1 MSRHCSSEHK
11 SLRSDMVHL
20 YKETKMK
27 KIPRVN
33 QPKSDYKGSLV
44 EEEISLVDE
53 VQWYL
58 GVPVTRPHRK

>member
-33 QPKSDYKGSLV
+33 QPKSDHKGPLV

-58 GVPVTRPHRK
+58 RVPVTRPHRK